1 MNKVTLMLTAVFGL
15 QASIGVAQMTSEVEQ
30 LQARWAEINY
40 LTEGKPQIEAF
51 STLIEQA
58 HQVTNAQ
65 PRNAEAWTWSGII
78 KSSYAGAKGGL
89 AALSSAK
96 AAKADFD
103 HAMDI
108 NADVLEGS
116 AYTSLGVLYL
126 NVPGWPVGFG
136 DDEKGV
142 ALLKK
147 GLEISPEGIDSNYFY
162 AEYLFK
168 DKEYDKAQR
177 HLNIALA
184 AKPRPGREIA
194 DDGRRKEIQHMLE
207 EIEERR

>member
-96 AAKADFD
+96 AAKA
-103 HAMDI
+103 
-108 NADVLEGS
+108 EQS
-116 AYTSLGVLYL
+116 
-126 NVPGWPVGFG
+126 PVM
-136 DDEKGV
+136 
-142 ALLKK
+142 
-147 GLEISPEGIDSNYFY
+147 
-162 AEYLFK
+162 
-168 DKEYDKAQR
+168 QR
-177 HLNIALA
+177 
-184 AKPRPGREIA
+184 
-194 DDGRRKEIQHMLE
+194 
-207 EIEERR
+207 